1 MHDAAVLSAILDA
14 SDDAIV
20 LTARDGTVTS
30 WNRAAE
36 RVFGY
41 TAAEMIGSSVLRLV
55 PADRLADVQRL
66 LERVE
71 AGERFEHLETERLRK
86 DGRLIQVAVTVTPV
100 RDDAGRVTGICRL
113 VRDIT
118 ARKRTEARF
127 QSLLE
132 AAPDAIVIVDADG
145 RIVLVNVQAERLFG
159 YERAELL
166 GERVEMLVPPRY
178 RGGHAAHRRGFFGAP
193 GTRPMGAGLELYG
206 LRKDGTEFP
215 VEISLS
221 PLDTGAGT
229 LAMSAIR
236 DISER
241 RRAEARF
248 RGLLESAPDAMV
260 IVDSTGRIALVNAQA
275 ERLFG
280 YARDE
285 MLGESVEMLVPE
297 RYRGSHVGHRGSFF
311 ARPGVRPMGAGLEL
325 FGRRRD
331 GTEFPVEI
339 SLSPLE
345 TAEGPLVASAIR
357 DITDRKRAEAERARL
372 IRERAAR
379 EEAEAANRLKDEFL
393 VTLSHELRTPLNAV
407 LGWTSLLRH
416 SLQDPEAE
424 RALSTIERNART
436 LVQLI
441 EDLLDVSR
449 VITGK
454 LRLEMR
460 SVDLGRVVDAA
471 VDVVRPT
478 ADAKGIALSTTT
490 QPSVSPVAGDPD
502 RLQQAVWNV
511 LSNAVKFTP
520 AGGRITVRVEQ
531 HGREVHAVV
540 ADTGQGIERDFL
552 PHVFDRFRQ
561 ADSSITRA
569 QGGLGLGLA
578 IVRHLV
584 EMHGG
589 RVTAD
594 SRGPG
599 QGSTFTIALPVPLA
613 AGAPDVAPR
622 EPVAAGDRLD
632 GVRVVVVDDRAD
644 ERELFRT
651 ILANRGADVRVAAD
665 VPEALAAL
673 AEFDAHVLVS
683 DIAMPGEDG
692 YVLLERVRRL
702 AGPVGQVPAV
712 AVTAH
717 ARMEDHDRAVR
728 AGFDQYVPKPIEPRR
743 LVDVVARLAR
753 EAPRA

>member
-1 MHDAAVLSAILDA
+1 MHDAAFLSAMLDA
-14 SDDAIV
+14 SGDAVIFTT
-20 LTARDGTVTS
+20 LDGTVTA
-30 WNRAAE
+30 WNRSAE

-41 TAAEMIGSSVLRLV
+41 SAAEMIGGSVLRLV
-55 PADRLADVQRL
+55 PPDRLADVRRL
-66 LERVE
+66 LARVE
-71 AGERFEHLETERLRK
+71 AGERFEHFETERLRK
-86 DGRLIQVAVTVTPV
+86 DGALIQVSVTVAPV
-100 RDDAGRVTGICRL
+100 SEGGRVVGVCRV

-118 ARKRTEARF
+118 VDKRTEARF
-127 QSLLE
+127 QALLE
-132 AAPDAIVIVDADG
+132 AAPDAIVIVGADG
-145 RIVLVNVQAERLFG
+145 RIVLVNAQTERLFG
-159 YERAELL
+159 YERGELL
-166 GERVEMLVPPRY
+166 GERVEILVPERY
-178 RGGHAAHRRGFFGAP
+178 RHGHGAHRRGYFGAP

-206 LRKDGTEFP
+206 RRRDGSEFP

-221 PLDTGAGT
+221 PLETGDGT

-241 RRAEARF
+241 RGAEARF
-248 RGLLESAPDAMV
+248 RALLESAPDAMV
-260 IVDSTGRIALVNAQA
+260 IVDSTGGITLVNAQA

-285 MLGESVEMLVPE
+285 MLGQPVEMLVPE
-297 RYRGSHVGHRGSFF
+297 RYRGSHVAHRGSFF

-331 GTEFPVEI
+331 GSEFPVEI

-372 IRERAAR
+372 FREQAAR
-379 EEAEAANRLKDEFL
+379 EEAETANRLKDEFL

-407 LGWTSLLRH
+407 LGWTSLLRQ
-416 SLQDPEAE
+416 SLRHPEAE
-424 RALSTIERNART
+424 RALATIDRNARA

-454 LRLEMR
+454 LRLELR
-460 SVDLGRVVDAA
+460 AVNLGRIVDAA

-478 ADAKGIALSTTT
+478 ADAKGIAMVATT
-490 QPSVSPVAGDPD
+490 QPGVARVAGDPD

-511 LSNAVKFTP
+511 LANAVKFTP

-531 HGREVHAVV
+531 HGDEVHTVV
-540 ADTGQGIERDFL
+540 ADTGKGIETAFL

-561 ADSSITRA
+561 ADSSITRSH
-569 QGGLGLGLA
+569 GGLGLGLA

-584 EMHGG
+584 ELHGG
-589 RVTAD
+589 RVMAE

-599 QGSTFTIALPVPLA
+599 EGATFTIALPVPA
-613 AGAPDVAPR
+613 TAIEPETPPR
-622 EPVAAGDRLD
+622 EAVTPGNRLD

-651 ILANRGADVRVAAD
+651 ILADRGAEVREAGDVV
-665 VPEALAAL
+665 AAL
-673 AEFDAHVLVS
+673 AMVLEFRPHVVVS
-683 DIAMPGEDG
+683 DIAMPDEDG
-692 YVLLERVRRL
+692 YVLLERLRKLEGAL
-702 AGPVGQVPAV
+702 ARVPAV

-717 ARMEDHDRAVR
+717 ARVEDRDRALR
-728 AGFDQYVPKPIEPRR
+728 AGFDHCVAKPIEPRR

-753 EAPRA
+753 PALA